1 MFLVSLSLPLSIL
14 EIGSNRSQIWSSF
27 DSFSLAILD
36 LERPL
41 PAGTEVLVAGLSV
54 FREGVDDSIGVTIS
68 KGVDVDVDVELTAM
82 VDDANGA

>member
-1 MFLVSLSLPLSIL
+1 LPLNIS

-27 DSFSLAILD
+27 DSFSSAIVD

-41 PAGTEVLVAGLSV
+41 PAGTEVLVVGLSV
-54 FREGVDDSIGVTIS
+54 FREGVDDPIGVTIS
-68 KGVDVDVDVELTAM
+68 KGVDVDVELTAM

>member
-1 MFLVSLSLPLSIL
+1 M
-14 EIGSNRSQIWSSF
+14 
-27 DSFSLAILD
+27 
-36 LERPL
+36 
-41 PAGTEVLVAGLSV
+41 LVAGLSV

>member
-1 MFLVSLSLPLSIL
+1 MFFVSLSLPLNIS

-27 DSFSLAILD
+27 DSFSSAIVD
-36 LERPL
+36 LERSL
-41 PAGTEVLVAGLSV
+41 PGTEVLVVGLSV

-68 KGVDVDVDVELTAM
+68 KGVDVDVELTAM

>member
-1 MFLVSLSLPLSIL
+1 MFFVSLSLPLNIS

-27 DSFSLAILD
+27 DSFSSAIVD

-41 PAGTEVLVAGLSV
+41 PAGTEVLVVGLSV

-68 KGVDVDVDVELTAM
+68 KGVDVELTAM

>member
-1 MFLVSLSLPLSIL
+1 M
-14 EIGSNRSQIWSSF
+14 GSNRSQIWSSF
-27 DSFSLAILD
+27 DSFSSAILD

-41 PAGTEVLVAGLSV
+41 PAGTEVLVVGLSV

-68 KGVDVDVDVELTAM
+68 RGADVDVELTAM

>member
-1 MFLVSLSLPLSIL
+1 LFFVSLSLPLNIS

-27 DSFSLAILD
+27 DSFSSAIVD
-36 LERPL
+36 LERSL
-41 PAGTEVLVAGLSV
+41 PGTEVLVVGLSV

-68 KGVDVDVDVELTAM
+68 KGVDVDVELTAM

>member
-1 MFLVSLSLPLSIL
+1 M
-14 EIGSNRSQIWSSF
+14 GSNRSQIWSSF
-27 DSFSLAILD
+27 DSFSSAIVD

-41 PAGTEVLVAGLSV
+41 PAGTEVLVVGLSV

-68 KGVDVDVDVELTAM
+68 KGADVDVELTAM

>member
-1 MFLVSLSLPLSIL
+1 MLV
-14 EIGSNRSQIWSSF
+14 
-27 DSFSLAILD
+27 
-36 LERPL
+36 
-41 PAGTEVLVAGLSV
+41 VGLSV

>member
-1 MFLVSLSLPLSIL
+1 LFFVSLSLPLNIS

-27 DSFSLAILD
+27 DSFSSAIVD

-41 PAGTEVLVAGLSV
+41 PAVTEVLVVGLSV

-68 KGVDVDVDVELTAM
+68 KGVDVELTAM

>member
-1 MFLVSLSLPLSIL
+1 M
-14 EIGSNRSQIWSSF
+14 GSNRSQIWSSF

-41 PAGTEVLVAGLSV
+41 PAGTEVLVVGLSV

-68 KGVDVDVDVELTAM
+68 KGADVDVELTAM

>member
-1 MFLVSLSLPLSIL
+1 MLVVSLSLPLSIS

-27 DSFSLAILD
+27 DSFSLAIVD

-41 PAGTEVLVAGLSV
+41 PAGTEVLVLGLSV
-54 FREGVDDSIGVTIS
+54 FREGVDDSIGVTIL
-68 KGVDVDVDVELTAM
+68 KGVDVDVELTAM

>member
-1 MFLVSLSLPLSIL
+1 MFFVSLSLPLSIS

-27 DSFSLAILD
+27 DSFSSAIVD
-36 LERPL
+36 LERSL
-41 PAGTEVLVAGLSV
+41 PGTEVLVVGLSV

-68 KGVDVDVDVELTAM
+68 KGIDVDVELTAM

>member
-1 MFLVSLSLPLSIL
+1 
-14 EIGSNRSQIWSSF
+14 
-27 DSFSLAILD
+27 
-36 LERPL
+36 
-41 PAGTEVLVAGLSV
+41 VLVVGLSV

>member
-1 MFLVSLSLPLSIL
+1 MLVL
-14 EIGSNRSQIWSSF
+14 
-27 DSFSLAILD
+27 
-36 LERPL
+36 
-41 PAGTEVLVAGLSV
+41 GLSV

>member
-1 MFLVSLSLPLSIL
+1 MFFVSLSLPLSIS

-27 DSFSLAILD
+27 DSFSSAIVD

-41 PAGTEVLVAGLSV
+41 PAGTEVLVVGLSV

-68 KGVDVDVDVELTAM
+68 KGVDVELTAM

>member
-1 MFLVSLSLPLSIL
+1 MFFVSLSLPLSIS

-27 DSFSLAILD
+27 DSFSSAIVD
-36 LERPL
+36 LERSL
-41 PAGTEVLVAGLSV
+41 PGTEVLVVGLSV

-68 KGVDVDVDVELTAM
+68 KGVDVDVELTAM

>member
-1 MFLVSLSLPLSIL
+1 MFFVSLSLPLNIS

-27 DSFSLAILD
+27 DSFSSAIVD

-41 PAGTEVLVAGLSV
+41 PAGTEVLVVGLSV
-54 FREGVDDSIGVTIS
+54 FREGVDDSIGVTIA
-68 KGVDVDVDVELTAM
+68 KGVDVDVELTAM

>member
-1 MFLVSLSLPLSIL
+1 MFFVSLSLPLNIS

-27 DSFSLAILD
+27 DSFSSAIVD

-41 PAGTEVLVAGLSV
+41 PAVTEVLVVGLSV

-68 KGVDVDVDVELTAM
+68 KGVDVDVELTAM

>member
-1 MFLVSLSLPLSIL
+1 LFFVSLSLPLSIS

-27 DSFSLAILD
+27 DSFSSAIVD
-36 LERPL
+36 LERSL
-41 PAGTEVLVAGLSV
+41 PGTEVLVVGLSV

-68 KGVDVDVDVELTAM
+68 KGVDVDVELTAM

>member
-1 MFLVSLSLPLSIL
+1 MFFVSLSLPLSIS

-27 DSFSLAILD
+27 DSFSSAIVD

-41 PAGTEVLVAGLSV
+41 PAGTEVLVVGLSV

-68 KGVDVDVDVELTAM
+68 KGVDVDVELTAM

>member
-1 MFLVSLSLPLSIL
+1 
-14 EIGSNRSQIWSSF
+14 
-27 DSFSLAILD
+27 LAIVD

-41 PAGTEVLVAGLSV
+41 PAGTEVLVLGLSV